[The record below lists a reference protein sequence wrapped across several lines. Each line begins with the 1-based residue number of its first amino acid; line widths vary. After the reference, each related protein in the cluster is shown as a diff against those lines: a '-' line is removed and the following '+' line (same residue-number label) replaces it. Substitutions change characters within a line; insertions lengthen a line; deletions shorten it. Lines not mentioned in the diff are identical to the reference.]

1 MNKLDFTCS
10 FSDRNVDR
18 VLYDRIHQSIS
29 RCESTSVCWTYYP
42 TVKEC
47 NEVLRQCVIR
57 LDELNE
63 LDTSIFDLDDKLEME
78 RMTRVVMSIFV
89 NIQQRLLEV

>member
-18 VLYDRIHQSIS
+18 VLYDRIHQSIKH
-29 RCESTSVCWTYYP
+29 CEPTNICWTYYP

-47 NEVLRQCVIR
+47 NEVLRQCIIR
-57 LDELNE
+57 LDELE
-63 LDTSIFDLDDKLEME
+63 TSILDLEDKVEME
-78 RMTRVVMSIFV
+78 KMTRVVMSIFV
-89 NIQQRLLEV
+89 NIQRRLLEV

>member
-1 MNKLDFTCS
+1 MNELNFTCS

-29 RCESTSVCWTYYP
+29 HCEPTSVCWTYYP

-47 NEVLRQCVIR
+47 NEVIRQCIIR
-57 LDELNE
+57 LDELE
-63 LDTSIFDLDDKLEME
+63 VSIFDLDDKLEME

-89 NIQQRLLEV
+89 NIQRRLLEV

>member
-1 MNKLDFTCS
+1 MNKIDFTCS

-29 RCESTSVCWTYYP
+29 RCEATSVCWTYYP

-47 NEVLRQCVIR
+47 NEVLRQCIIR
-57 LDELNE
+57 LDELE
-63 LDTSIFDLDDKLEME
+63 TSILDLDDKLEME
-78 RMTRVVMSIFV
+78 KMARAVMSIFV
-89 NIQQRLLEV
+89 NIQRRLLEV

>member
-29 RCESTSVCWTYYP
+29 HCEPTSVCWTYYP

-47 NEVLRQCVIR
+47 NEVLRQCIIR
-57 LDELNE
+57 LDELE
-63 LDTSIFDLDDKLEME
+63 VAILDLDDKLEME

>member
-1 MNKLDFTCS
+1 MNNLDFTCT
-10 FSDRNVDR
+10 FNDRNVDR

-29 RCESTSVCWTYYP
+29 HCEPTSVCWTYYP

-47 NEVLRQCVIR
+47 NEVLKQCIIR
-57 LDELNE
+57 LDELE
-63 LDTSIFDLDDKLEME
+63 VGIFDLDDKLEME

-89 NIQQRLLEV
+89 NIQRRLLEV

>member
-18 VLYDRIHQSIS
+18 VLYDRIHQSIR
-29 RCESTSVCWTYYP
+29 RCEPTSVCWTYYP

-47 NEVLRQCVIR
+47 NEVLRQCIIR
-57 LDELNE
+57 LDELE
-63 LDTSIFDLDDKLEME
+63 VAILDLDDKLEME

-89 NIQQRLLEV
+89 NIQKRLLEV

>member
-1 MNKLDFTCS
+1 MNRLDFTCS

-29 RCESTSVCWTYYP
+29 HCEPTSVCWTYYP

-47 NEVLRQCVIR
+47 NEVLRQCTIR
-57 LDELNE
+57 LDELE
-63 LDTSIFDLDDKLEME
+63 TSILDLEDKLEME

>member
-29 RCESTSVCWTYYP
+29 RCEATSVCWTYYP

-47 NEVLRQCVIR
+47 NEVFRQCVIR
-57 LDELNE
+57 LDELE
-63 LDTSIFDLDDKLEME
+63 VGIFDLDDKLEKE
-78 RMTRVVMSIFV
+78 KMTRVVMSIFV
-89 NIQQRLLEV
+89 NIQRRLLEV

>member
-1 MNKLDFTCS
+1 MNELNFTCS

-29 RCESTSVCWTYYP
+29 HCEPTSVCWTYYP

-47 NEVLRQCVIR
+47 NEVIRQCVIR
-57 LDELNE
+57 LDELE
-63 LDTSIFDLDDKLEME
+63 VSIFDLDDKLEME

>member
-1 MNKLDFTCS
+1 MNKIDFTCS

-29 RCESTSVCWTYYP
+29 RCEATSVCWTYYP

-47 NEVLRQCVIR
+47 NRVLIQCIVR
-57 LDELNE
+57 LDELEVGN
-63 LDTSIFDLDDKLEME
+63 FDSGDKLEME
-78 RMTRVVMSIFV
+78 KMARVVMGIFV
-89 NIQQRLLEV
+89 NIQRRLLEA

>member
-1 MNKLDFTCS
+1 MDKLDFTCS

-29 RCESTSVCWTYYP
+29 HCEPTSVCWTYYP

-47 NEVLRQCVIR
+47 NEVLKQCIIR
-57 LDELNE
+57 LDELE
-63 LDTSIFDLDDKLEME
+63 VGIFDLDDKLEME

-89 NIQQRLLEV
+89 NIQRRLLEV

>member
-1 MNKLDFTCS
+1 MNKLEFTCS

-18 VLYDRIHQSIS
+18 VLYDRIHQSIKH
-29 RCESTSVCWTYYP
+29 CEATSVCWTYYP

-57 LDELNE
+57 LDELE
-63 LDTSIFDLDDKLEME
+63 VSIFDLDDKLEME
-78 RMTRVVMSIFV
+78 KMTRVVMSIFV

>member
-47 NEVLRQCVIR
+47 NEVLKQCIIR
-57 LDELNE
+57 LDELE
-63 LDTSIFDLDDKLEME
+63 VGIFDLDDKLEME

>member
-29 RCESTSVCWTYYP
+29 HCEPTSVCWTYYP

-47 NEVLRQCVIR
+47 NEVLKQCIIR
-57 LDELNE
+57 LDELE
-63 LDTSIFDLDDKLEME
+63 VGIFDLDDKLEME
-78 RMTRVVMSIFV
+78 KMTRIVMSIFV
-89 NIQQRLLEV
+89 NIQKGLLEV

>member
-29 RCESTSVCWTYYP
+29 RCEATIACWTYYP

-47 NEVLRQCVIR
+47 NKVLIQCIVR
-57 LDELNE
+57 LDELEISN
-63 LDTSIFDLDDKLEME
+63 LDPEDRLEKE
-78 RMTRVVMSIFV
+78 RMVRVVMGIFV
-89 NIQQRLLEV
+89 NIQRRLLEV

>member
-1 MNKLDFTCS
+1 MNKLDFICT

-18 VLYDRIHQSIS
+18 VLYDRIHQSIKH
-29 RCESTSVCWTYYP
+29 CEATSVCWTYYP

-57 LDELNE
+57 LDELAVSN
-63 LDTSIFDLDDKLEME
+63 FDLENRLEKE
-78 RMTRVVMSIFV
+78 RMTQVVMGIFV
-89 NIQQRLLEV
+89 NIQRRLLEV